1 MKISVVIPVYNE
13 EATLGDIVAA
23 VLATPYEKEL
33 IMVDDCS
40 TDRSAESAMIGDAWA
55 PAEIAA
61 QVESGGV
68 AKARNDTLTTLV
80 LALLAACAFGL
91 TIATLLLLEF
101 LNFLPKGI
109 DTIFFICVV
118 SLGLVVG
125 RALFERILSLP
136 AVYRGEVPVVRHRR
150 V

>member
-1 MKISVVIPVYNE
+1 MKRRPDTEGTSPGE
-13 EATLGDIVAA
+13 DAA
-23 VLATPYEKEL
+23 
-33 IMVDDCS
+33 
-40 TDRSAESAMIGDAWA
+40 
-55 PAEIAA
+55 
-61 QVESGGV
+61 
-68 AKARNDTLTTLV
+68 LV
-80 LALLAACAFGL
+80 LALLSACAFGL

-109 DTIFFICVV
+109 DTVFFICVV
-118 SLGLVVG
+118 ALGLVVG

>member
-1 MKISVVIPVYNE
+1 MKRRHDTEGTSPGE
-13 EATLGDIVAA
+13 DAA
-23 VLATPYEKEL
+23 
-33 IMVDDCS
+33 
-40 TDRSAESAMIGDAWA
+40 
-55 PAEIAA
+55 
-61 QVESGGV
+61 
-68 AKARNDTLTTLV
+68 LV

>member
-1 MKISVVIPVYNE
+1 MKRRQKNSEGTSPGE
-13 EATLGDIVAA
+13 DAA
-23 VLATPYEKEL
+23 F
-33 IMVDDCS
+33 
-40 TDRSAESAMIGDAWA
+40 
-55 PAEIAA
+55 
-61 QVESGGV
+61 
-68 AKARNDTLTTLV
+68 V

-91 TIATLLLLEF
+91 TIATLLMLELLEF
-101 LNFLPKGI
+101 LPRGI

-118 SLGLVVG
+118 ALGLVVG